1 MPQNV
6 LAVHAKDNAS
16 HTSCMFYVTHHRHCD
31 LRVLSPSATVQ
42 RGWGGGGASLSAINT
57 NNDTLSQMFA
67 HSSSKRK
74 PI

>member
-42 RGWGGGGASLSAINT
+42 RGWGGCLLVSH
-57 NNDTLSQMFA
+57 Q
-67 HSSSKRK
+67 H
-74 PI
+74 